1 MAKISYVQN
10 GVTKK
15 KRGRRK
21 NGTAKTTRKR
31 NGVTKARALAFA
43 KKNGLKLVSKT
54 AQNGKRRKRRT
65 KRNGVTSPR
74 STGIMAK
81 NGLLGNTKQDAKRV
95 ASVMAGAAI
104 TKIASSLISGF
115 AAPYAAQVGLGQYT
129 GLVID
134 GVLAL
139 TVAPMIGKKIGGAQG
154 ADMAR
159 LGGLLV
165 VGVDVLSLFA
175 PSVLSYTPFNNAP
188 VVLNGNTALLTPAA
202 VTDVVNNTSA
212 TASEKAAVAGA
223 MRALQSGSAKVGS
236 VRRSGGRS
244 MRPMFA

>member
-31 NGVTKARALAFA
+31 NGVTKAGALAFA
-43 KKNGLKLVSKT
+43 KKNGLKLVSK
-54 AQNGKRRKRRT
+54 QNGTKRRKRRT
-65 KRNGVTSPR
+65 KRNGVTSTR
-74 STGIMAK
+74 STGIMSR

-134 GVLAL
+134 GVVAL

-175 PSVLSYTPFNNAP
+175 PSVLNYTPFNNAP

-223 MRALQSGSAKVGS
+223 MRALRSGSAKVGG
-236 VRRSGGRS
+236 VRRSGRS
-244 MRPMFA
+244 VRPMFA